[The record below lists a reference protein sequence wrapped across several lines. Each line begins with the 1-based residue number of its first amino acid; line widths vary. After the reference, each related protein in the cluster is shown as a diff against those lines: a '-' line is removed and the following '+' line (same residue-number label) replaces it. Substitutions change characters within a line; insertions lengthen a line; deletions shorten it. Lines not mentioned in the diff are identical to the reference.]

1 MENKQLQQAKDTI
14 AKKYGYAN
22 FEQFDDKSTFGYN
35 HNTPKIIDE
44 ISIEYHRLISEWVSV
59 DERLPEIIDG
69 KLKPILCNDG
79 KITHKA
85 YYFPSKSKIIEFLIS
100 LIFLSFI
107 LIAQLTFSASSNKS
121 FSSSFK
127 KGLFNTLKSKDETN

>member
-44 ISIEYHRLISEWVSV
+44 ISIEYHRLISEWDV
-59 DERLPEIIDG
+59 DEE
-69 KLKPILCNDG
+69 KEEQPILIGYLNKEFG
-79 KITHKA
+79 FANHLPVKEGTKVYLHKDR
-85 YYFPSKSKIIEFLIS
+85 YFFN
-100 LIFLSFI
+100 
-107 LIAQLTFSASSNKS
+107 AKS
-121 FSSSFK
+121 FG
-127 KGLFNTLKSKDETN
+127 GLDDKMTFYKETLHNAIDFI

>member
-44 ISIEYHRLISEWVSV
+44 ISIEYHRLMSEC
-59 DERLPEIIDG
+59 DAEEE
-69 KLKPILCNDG
+69 KEEEPILIGYLNKEFG
-79 KITHKA
+79 YQNHLPIQIGTEVFLHKDR
-85 YYFPSKSKIIEFLIS
+85 YFFYTTT
-100 LIFLSFI
+100 LSGLRQMVQFYKETLHNAIDFI
-107 LIAQLTFSASSNKS
+107 
-121 FSSSFK
+121 
-127 KGLFNTLKSKDETN
+127 